1 MIYLKLAGI
10 FLIGYLLGSIS
21 FAIVISKVFYK
32 QDIRNFGSGNAGMTN
47 VLRTF
52 GIKAAAA
59 TFAGDFLK
67 GTVSVLIAKAIMN
80 TVNTA
85 PAPGVDFYK
94 DLAVYIVVSGA
105 LLGHLKPVF
114 FGFKGGKGIS
124 VAFGS
129 MMAATPP
136 ITLAAFAVWG
146 ATVALTKYVSLAS
159 ILAVA
164 GYTVFTFISF
174 YISGTYSIPH
184 GVAAIVLP
192 AVIIYAHRSNIKRL
206 MAGTERK
213 IGEKAK

>member
-164 GYTVFTFISF
+164 GYTLFTFISF

-184 GVAAIVLP
+184 GVAAVVLP

>member
-1 MIYLKLAGI
+1 MIYLQLAGI
-10 FLIGYLLGSIS
+10 FTFGYLLGSIS

-164 GYTVFTFISF
+164 GYTLFTFISF